1 MTITWS
7 SIGEAL
13 LWCVVAGVAAWL
25 LLTPVRRR
33 SLTGLLTSLV
43 LTGAAASA
51 GALLGAMHAMLVS
64 WSDWKSV
71 VVVMTISGGVT
82 AVAAYSVGRRLVRDN
97 QSLQKAIAELGAG
110 VVPTTDG
117 PRLTA
122 EVERVRDEL
131 RTTAAA
137 LAETREREHSLESA
151 RRELVAWVSHD
162 LRTPLAGL
170 RAMAEALE
178 DGVVDDPDVYVKRI
192 ISSVDRLNR
201 MVEDLFELSRIQ
213 AGELSHPTEHV
224 ALRDL
229 VEDCVVTLEPLAAA
243 HGVKLTASVDSPP
256 AVLGSAPELTRALTN
271 LVANGIRHTPDGGQV
286 VVRAANAAGA
296 AELSVRDE
304 CGGLPTDHLDRVF
317 DVGFRGEEA
326 RTPQD
331 GLHPPGA
338 GLGLAIT
345 RGIVEAHRG
354 TVDVQNTDLGCEFR
368 IVLPAATP
376 GQPR

>member
-1 MTITWS
+1 MSITWES
-7 SIGEAL
+7 LGVAL
-13 LWCVVAGVAAWL
+13 LWCVVAGIAAWL

-71 VVVMTISGGVT
+71 VVVMALSGGVT
-82 AVAAYSVGRRLVRDN
+82 AVAAYLAGRRLVRDN
-97 QSLQKAIAELGAG
+97 RSLQKAVAELGAG
-110 VVPTTDG
+110 VVPTDDG

-122 EVERVRDEL
+122 EVERVRVEL
-131 RTTAAA
+131 RATAAA
-137 LAETREREHSLESA
+137 LAETREREHALESA

-213 AGELSHPTEHV
+213 AGALSHPTERIE
-224 ALRDL
+224 LRDL
-229 VEDCVVTLEPLAAA
+229 VDDCLATLEPLAAA
-243 HGVKLTASVDSPP
+243 NGVRLTASVDSPP
-256 AVLGSAPELTRALTN
+256 SVLGSAPELTRALTN
-271 LVANGIRHTPDGGQV
+271 LVANGIRHTPDGGHI
-286 VVRAANAAGA
+286 VVRAAKAGGV
-296 AELSVRDE
+296 AELLVRDG
-304 CGGLPTDHLDRVF
+304 CGGLPEEHLDRVF
-317 DVGFRGEEA
+317 DVGFRGEAA

-354 TVDVQNTDLGCEFR
+354 TVDVQNTDVGCEFR
-368 IVLPAATP
+368 IILPAASH
-376 GQPR
+376 

>member
-71 VVVMTISGGVT
+71 VVVMAISGGVT

-229 VEDCVVTLEPLAAA
+229 VEDCVITLEPLAAA

-286 VVRAANAAGA
+286 VVRAANAGGA
-296 AELSVRDE
+296 AELCVRDE

-354 TVDVQNTDLGCEFR
+354 TVDVQNTDVGCVFR
-368 IVLPAATP
+368 IVLPAATN
-376 GQPR
+376 

>member
-1 MTITWS
+1 MSITWT

-13 LWCVVAGVAAWL
+13 LWCVVAGVVTWL
-25 LLTPVRRR
+25 LLTPIRRR
-33 SLTGLLTSLV
+33 SLTGLLASLV

-71 VVVMTISGGVT
+71 VVIMALSGAVT
-82 AVAAYSVGRRLVRDN
+82 AAAAYAVGRRLVSDN
-97 QSLQKAIAELGAG
+97 RSLQQAVAEVGAG
-110 VVPTTDG
+110 RVPAADG
-117 PRLTA
+117 RRLTA
-122 EVERVRDEL
+122 EVERVRNEL
-131 RTTAAA
+131 RSTATA
-137 LAETREREHSLESA
+137 LAETREREHALESA

-178 DGVVDDPDVYVKRI
+178 DGVVDDPEIYVKRI

-213 AGELSHPTEHV
+213 AGELSHPTEPV
-224 ALRDL
+224 ELRDL
-229 VEDCVVTLEPLAAA
+229 VEDCLATLEPLAVANGVQLDAA
-243 HGVKLTASVDSPP
+243 VDSPP
-256 AVLGSAPELTRALTN
+256 SVLGSAPELTRALTN
-271 LVANGIRHTPDGGQV
+271 LVANGIRHTRDGGEV
-286 VVRAANAAGA
+286 VVRAAAAGGA
-296 AELSVRDE
+296 AELIVRDE
-304 CGGLPTDHLDRVF
+304 CGGLPQEHLGRVF

-354 TVDVQNTDLGCEFR
+354 TVDVRNTDIGCEFR
-368 IVLPAATP
+368 IVLPSS
-376 GQPR
+376 GSSG